1 MFLSA
6 FREPGSNPMGIR
18 IPAPG
23 LVNRAYDIIQLGPW
37 GVSRNFFFSNPACFY
52 SERLRK
58 FHILSHAIT
67 KKNIS
72 QHQISGLHETCLS
85 TL

>member
-1 MFLSA
+1 
-6 FREPGSNPMGIR
+6 MGRTRNLFIFY
-18 IPAPG
+18 P
-23 LVNRAYDIIQLGPW
+23 
-37 GVSRNFFFSNPACFY
+37 VSLYPKG
-52 SERLRK
+52 LRK